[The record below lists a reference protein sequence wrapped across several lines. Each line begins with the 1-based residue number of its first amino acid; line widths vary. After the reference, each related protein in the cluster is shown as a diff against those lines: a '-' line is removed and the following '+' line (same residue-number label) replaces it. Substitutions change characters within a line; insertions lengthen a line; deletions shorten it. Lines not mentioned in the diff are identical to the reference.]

1 MSSGQMA
8 NWTLIHTARDRQEA
22 ELLRGMLE
30 SNDIHAIITDQ
41 RSSVYPMMGNIE
53 LLVDR
58 DDVLRALHVMG
69 DRTDL

>member
-1 MSSGQMA
+1 MA

-22 ELLRGMLE
+22 ELLRGLLE
-30 SNDIHAIITDQ
+30 SNDIQAIITDQ

-58 DDVLRALHVMG
+58 DDVLRALHVMR
-69 DRTDL
+69 DRTDG

>member
-1 MSSGQMA
+1 MA

-30 SNDIHAIITDQ
+30 SNDIEAIITDQ

-58 DDVLRALHVMG
+58 DDVMRALHVMR
-69 DRTDL
+69 DRTGS